1 MRVVVMDRELH
12 EPLTILNIPSWL
24 SPDPRENRNGQFM
37 GKTVYFHVPVDIVP
51 FYKTDFVAAPEK
63 LMSRHTSITL
73 EPVMRT
79 TGTSPTNRQQEI
91 IFWYA
96 YADQPELALLLRAAF
111 LPGQESEMQMREKE
125 SEARGVLRGFGLALG
140 MEDPDDLF

>member
-37 GKTVYFHVPVDIVP
+37 GKTIFFHVPEKIDI
-51 FYKTDFVAAPEK
+51 FYRTDAVAPEK

-73 EPVMRT
+73 EPVMRH
-79 TGTSPTNRQQEI
+79 TGTSPTNMKSEI

-111 LPGQESEMQMREKE
+111 LPGQVGEVQMRQKE
-125 SEARGVLRGFGLALG
+125 SEARGVLKGFGLALG

>member
-24 SPDPRENRNGQFM
+24 SPDPRENRMGEFM
-37 GKTVYFHVPVDIVP
+37 GKTIHFHVPEKIEP
-51 FYKTDFVAAPEK
+51 FYRTDAVAPEK

-79 TGTSPTNRQQEI
+79 TGTSPTNMRQEI

-111 LPGQESEMQMREKE
+111 LPGQVGEVQMRQKE
-125 SEARGVLRGFGLALG
+125 SEARGVLKGFGLALG